1 MYRIQRSKW
10 QVAHKRNQLTGHI
23 LLLAESQPAKAAMDW
38 MPHCGKRHIGRSK
51 KTWEKQKKI
60 CAKGSHFDVRVLKLI
75 IIDWSGKKLWPV
87 AAKQLGGT
95 RQQQG
100 KVIKYCQENFR
111 RLYFRIKNKE
121 ELN

>member
-51 KTWEKQKKI
+51 KTWEQQKKI
-60 CAKGSHFDVRVLKLI
+60 CARVRVLKLI
-75 IIDWSGKKLWPV
+75 IIGWSGKKLWSV
-87 AAKQLGGT
+87 AKAAAS
-95 RQQQG
+95 
-100 KVIKYCQENFR
+100 
-111 RLYFRIKNKE
+111 
-121 ELN
+121 